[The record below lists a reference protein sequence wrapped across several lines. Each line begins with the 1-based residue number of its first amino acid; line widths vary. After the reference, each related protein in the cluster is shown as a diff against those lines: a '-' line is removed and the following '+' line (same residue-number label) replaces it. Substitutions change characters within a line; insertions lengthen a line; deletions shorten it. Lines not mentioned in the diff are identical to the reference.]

1 MKYLRIFVLMLAL
14 LMVVGCFSGC
24 GLNKRPTGS
33 DMDDEN
39 LEPTI
44 YLIVDIVIKDASG
57 AEVFGEE
64 DYIYIYTES
73 MGKPNPL
80 DILKDYCYWELSTEE
95 APVEVISDDDGI
107 IFSVG
112 EIATGSY
119 QHPILNKS
127 YNTFWTWKVNGVEI
141 EASILDYKDLKDYD
155 SLEFA
160 LTYTMSDADKEA
172 LKNTT
177 KKETTKEPSSFEEEE
192 E

>member
-24 GLNKRPTGS
+24 GLNKRPTAS

-44 YLIVDIVIKDASG
+44 YLIVDIAIKDASG
-57 AEVFGEE
+57 AEAFGEE
-64 DYIYIYTES
+64 EYIYIYTES
-73 MGKPNPL
+73 MGKPSPL
-80 DILKDYCYWELSTEE
+80 DVLKDYCYWELSTEE
-95 APVEVISDDDGI
+95 APVEVIVDNGI
-107 IFSVG
+107 ISSVG
-112 EIATGSY
+112 EIEAGTY

-127 YNTFWTWKVNGVEI
+127 YNTFWTWKVNGVEL
-141 EASILDYKDLKDYD
+141 ETSILEYKDLKDYD

-177 KKETTKEPSSFEEEE
+177 QKETSKEPSSFEGEEE
-192 E
+192 